1 MRNQGGAMALRTPS
15 GPARRL
21 RRPGPAVSTTEAVPV
36 AELFE
41 TLASWLHT
49 LGELGSEVDRFT
61 ELGDFLDHVAATA
74 VTMLGYDHAMVL
86 TMDERGS
93 MRAAGSHA
101 LSSDYVRN
109 VWIPPPR
116 AGTHPWTPVRE
127 AYRTGA
133 PSVVADV
140 EREPRL
146 HYFHPIFRREGV
158 RAYGCFPLRSRDG
171 CLGVLTVYLRRV
183 HEFTPLETTVMSA
196 LAGFAA
202 SAVRAATLRQERD
215 ARYAEQQA
223 LLHYRERAADIHDTL
238 MGVVLD
244 RGGLS
249 GVVDAL
255 ARLLEGTVVIVDPA
269 GWVLAVGDHLGRPA
283 VIRELVR
290 TASLAGAGTPPG
302 GVQHASVAVEGTE
315 VGRVWAAVPRQLD
328 PVLVRQ
334 ALDHGAVAVAV
345 HMLGEQV
352 HLQSRQRADAALLGE
367 LVAPRAGGAVD
378 DVLNRADRLGYR
390 LRGGLDVLVVGTAG
404 RLEPEEQA
412 ALVPTLRAR
421 LDSMVTGALVA
432 AHHGRIAVVVP
443 ARDEQADDG
452 SAQVAP
458 ELATAAVRC
467 GVEGIRVVAAGSCVD
482 PAELGELLDFG
493 ARVAALAGQGGH
505 SGPTV
510 VDGRRFGIY
519 RILLASASPDRL
531 CAVRDEILGPLL
543 DYDAEHRTDLVAT
556 VECFLRH
563 GMRAKDTARELVVHV
578 NSLAYRLRRAEEIL
592 GFAVRGAATLAQLH
606 FALQLDALLRDGSR

>member
-1 MRNQGGAMALRTPS
+1 MSA
-15 GPARRL
+15 
-21 RRPGPAVSTTEAVPV
+21 TEPVPV
-36 AELFE
+36 ADLYE

-61 ELGDFLDHVAATA
+61 ELADFLDHVAATA

-86 TMDERGS
+86 TMDDRGS

-101 LSSDYVRN
+101 LSPDYVRN

-146 HYFHPIFRREGV
+146 HYFHAVFRREGV
-158 RAYGCFPLRSRDG
+158 RSYGCFPLRSRDG

-215 ARYAEQQA
+215 ARFAEQQA
-223 LLHYRERAADIHDTL
+223 LLRYRERAADIHDTL
-238 MGVVLD
+238 MGVVLA
-244 RGGLS
+244 RRGLS

-255 ARLLEGTVVIVDPA
+255 ARLLEGTVVIGDPA
-269 GWVLAVGDHLGRPA
+269 GRVLAVGDRLDRPA
-283 VIRELVR
+283 AVRDLVR
-290 TASLAGAGTPPG
+290 AVSATGAGAAPPA
-302 GVQHASVAVEGTE
+302 GVQHAPVAVEGTE
-315 VGRVWAAVPRQLD
+315 VGRVWADVPQHLD
-328 PVLVRQ
+328 PTLVRQ
-334 ALDHGAVAVAV
+334 ALEHGAVAVAV
-345 HMLGEQV
+345 HMLGERVQ
-352 HLQSRQRADAALLGE
+352 LQSRQRADAALLGE
-367 LVAPRAGGAVD
+367 LVAVRPGSAVD
-378 DVLNRADRLGYR
+378 EVLDRADRLGYR
-390 LRGGLDVLVVGTAG
+390 LRGRLEVLVVGTAG

-412 ALVPTLRAR
+412 ALVPALRSR
-421 LDSMVTGALVA
+421 VDELVTGALVA
-432 AHHGRIAVVVP
+432 AHQGRIAALVPETAERVEDGPALVAQELAKTAVRSALDGVRVVV
-443 ARDEQADDG
+443 AGACTDL
-452 SAQVAP
+452 V
-458 ELATAAVRC
+458 EL
-467 GVEGIRVVAAGSCVD
+467 D
-482 PAELGELLDFG
+482 ELLEFG
-493 ARVAALAGQGGH
+493 DRIAALAGRDRRT
-505 SGPTV
+505 GPTV

-531 CAVRDEILGPLL
+531 SRLRDEFLGPLL
-543 DYDAEHRTDLVAT
+543 AYDAEHRTDLVAT

-563 GMRAKDTARELVVHV
+563 GMRTKDTARELVVHV

-592 GFAVRGAATLAQLH
+592 GFDVRGAETLAQLQ
-606 FALQLDALLRDGSR
+606 FALQLDALLRSGPD